1 MRKEW
6 RSALLVGEGNFSYS
20 AALCHSAEPGSLLV
34 ATCFQSEPEATG
46 HEDTA
51 RNIARLLQAG
61 AEVHFQVDCTRL
73 QENPAL
79 KGRLFDRII
88 FNFPHCGR
96 KAGVR
101 RNRELL
107 AKFFLSC
114 ADTLAADGSVT
125 VALCSGQGG
134 TAADLPMREWHNS
147 WQVVALAAEG
157 GLILTDVLPFDHTHC
172 SGYTST
178 GYRSQEKSFRQQGAL
193 THVFSR
199 SLPHKRADPGVLE
212 AEVDGERRSFLVP
225 GELADKIDRNFLE
238 KDSKHPVNVVK
249 EQLLKE
255 LGRSLSVCELESECP
270 LVARACPRSVAI
282 DLEPEVGPDAV
293 YFLRG
298 AERLVRSE
306 RLDPGD
312 SDRFPLPPGASEETE
327 SYRLRPS
334 LTGHVAGVSRRP
346 DFRPGTLYAL
356 SGEVFRK
363 RPVAPLSLPAFHQL
377 VLVGVPRDGGLC
389 PSLLAGAI
397 QCLTSLRGEVTV
409 EPGAAGKRW
418 DVCVRD
424 ELRPDVP
431 ELVVGSVTAD
441 RLGVA
446 PSVTALNLDLLAL
459 WCYRI
464 PDWRLLWT
472 WDGRFLG
479 GFVPP
484 GPFSTFSL
492 HPPCYTH
499 DLSFWEPGPGPGPGR
514 GWDELE
520 FQALVRRASGEA
532 VREVLLLERF
542 LHAESGRASRCYR
555 LLYQSCDRALSRQRA
570 LEIQLHLRQEL
581 QTTFR
586 VVLR

>member
-178 GYRSQEKSFRQQGAL
+178 GY
-193 THVFSR
+193 
-199 SLPHKRADPGVLE
+199 
-212 AEVDGERRSFLVP
+212 
-225 GELADKIDRNFLE
+225 RNFLE